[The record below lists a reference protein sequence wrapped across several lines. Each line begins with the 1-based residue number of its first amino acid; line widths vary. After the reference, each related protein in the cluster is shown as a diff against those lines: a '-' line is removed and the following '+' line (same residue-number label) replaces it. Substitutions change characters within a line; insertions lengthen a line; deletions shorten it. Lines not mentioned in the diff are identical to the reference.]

1 MNNDLATRVEL
12 LKLARILDTEPAELA
27 FLARQDASRLR
38 ALRQGVTEALFERFR
53 ASFSGFARLSTLL
66 PLTLG
71 ARVSERVLGPM
82 LSGRVA
88 GEMPP
93 ERAIDLAARLSD
105 TFLAEICLA
114 LDPERS
120 KAIIVGMPVN
130 RVVAITRILQARGE
144 YITMGRFV
152 DVLPQT
158 TLLAATD
165 AIDSDEALLQ
175 ISFFVEDTAQL
186 TRVIEHLSES
196 RRTGAILAA
205 ARHDLWP
212 EAIATIEGIEA
223 PARAQ
228 LGELALQQDDAT
240 LDSLIRAAAGH
251 DLWPP
256 LMHLAGQLSAEARER
271 LAAQP
276 ALAEDDVIRSI
287 VDSVSAHDRWA
298 DFCDQ
303 LTHTPPE
310 RCELLLAAAAE
321 HNPDFIARLA
331 KHTANAS
338 APQQRLAEGA
348 ARLSAATRSRVVAAC
363 GDTPLAA
370 ALEGD

>member
-1 MNNDLATRVEL
+1 MNIDLATRAEL
-12 LKLARILDTEPAELA
+12 LKLARILDTEPAELT
-27 FLARQDASRLR
+27 FLARHDASRLR
-38 ALRQGVTEALFERFR
+38 ALRQSVTDALFEKFR

-66 PLTLG
+66 PLALS

-88 GEMPP
+88 GEMPS
-93 ERAIDLAARLSD
+93 ERAIDLAARLPD
-105 TFLAEICLA
+105 TFLAETCLA

-120 KAIIVGMPVN
+120 KAIIVGMPVD

-212 EAIATIEGIEA
+212 EAIATIEGIET
-223 PARAQ
+223 PARVQ
-228 LGELALQQDDAT
+228 LGELALQQDEAT
-240 LDSLIRAAAGH
+240 LDSLIRAAAEH

-256 LMHLAGQLSAEARER
+256 LMRLATQLSADARER

-287 VDSVSAHDRWA
+287 VGSVSAHECWA

-303 LTHTPPE
+303 LAHTPPE
-310 RCELLLAAAAE
+310 RCELLLATAAE

-331 KHTANAS
+331 EHSADAS
-338 APQQRLAEGA
+338 AALQRLAEGGG
-348 ARLSAATRSRVVAAC
+348 RLSADTRGRVVAAC